1 MTSRAVSVQAPSRSY
16 TEVMQT
22 KSLEAAV
29 AERSDDSVV
38 RWRLIVLLRA
48 GYQWDEAVE
57 LATETRVDLHLAADL
72 LGRGCPSEVA
82 RRILL

>member
-1 MTSRAVSVQAPSRSY
+1 
-16 TEVMQT
+16 MQT
-22 KSLEAAV
+22 ESLEAAV
-29 AERSDDSVV
+29 AARSDDTVV

-57 LATETRVDLHLAADL
+57 LATETSVDLHLAAKL
-72 LGRGCPSEVA
+72 LGDGCPSEVA